1 MAFDINISFILV
13 KLVSSFLILLVYI
26 KISGVSSLA
35 PSNASDAIGNM
46 VIGAM
51 VGETIM
57 NDSVSNL
64 ESIVIVVFWAGLIL
78 LVRYLK
84 SHSNLISLVLDGRRI
99 QLMKKGTILPRNF
112 SKAQIAL
119 GDFQI
124 TLHQQGIN
132 NLHEIDDIWF
142 EPNGRLTVEK
152 KGEKDYAIPI
162 VLGGLIQ
169 NENLA
174 VIKKDEQ
181 WFEEELKSKGYK
193 TIDDIFYA
201 EWVDGRIWFYPYIR

>member
-1 MAFDINISFILV
+1 MIFDIDFSFILV
-13 KLVSSFLILLVYI
+13 KLLSAFIILLVYI
-26 KISGVSSLA
+26 KISGISSLA

-64 ESIVIVVFWAGLIL
+64 ESIVIVVFWAALIL
-78 LVRYLK
+78 FVRYMK
-84 SHSNLISLVLDGRRI
+84 SHSNIISRVLDGRRV
-99 QLMKKGTILPRNF
+99 QLMKQGVILPGNF
-112 SKAQIAL
+112 SRSQIGL
-119 GDFQI
+119 SDFQI

-132 NLHEIDDIWF
+132 NLHEIEDIWL

-162 VLGGLIQ
+162 ILSGLVQ
-169 NENLA
+169 KDNLA
-174 VIKKDEQ
+174 VIK
-181 WFEEELKSKGYK
+181 
-193 TIDDIFYA
+193 
-201 EWVDGRIWFYPYIR
+201 

>member
-1 MAFDINISFILV
+1 MIFDIDFSFILV
-13 KLVSSFLILLVYI
+13 KLLSAFIILLVYI
-26 KISGVSSLA
+26 KISGISSLA

-64 ESIVIVVFWAGLIL
+64 ESIVIVVFWAALIL
-78 LVRYLK
+78 FVRYMK
-84 SHSNLISLVLDGRRI
+84 SHSNIISRVLDGRRV
-99 QLMKKGTILPRNF
+99 QLMKQGVILSGNF
-112 SKAQIAL
+112 SRSQIGL
-119 GDFQI
+119 SDFQI

-132 NLHEIDDIWF
+132 NLHEIEDIWL

-162 VLGGLIQ
+162 ILSGLVQ
-169 NENLA
+169 KDNLA

-181 WFEEELKSKGYK
+181 WLEEQLQINGYK
-193 TIDDIFYA
+193 DVDDVFYA
-201 EWVDGRIWFYPYIR
+201 EWVDDKIWFYPYIK